1 MMMNECFIGIG
12 SNFSTDEY
20 VQRACLSLRT
30 LFQNI
35 VFSQMLMTAPVD
47 WISESKFRNMVVY
60 CNTQLSATDLIA
72 KLKQI
77 EQELGRTKEDKD
89 KGVVLIDLDLLS
101 YNGAIIKQ
109 NDWNRDDV
117 IKCVNEL
124 REQYIRGSAFVN
136 PDAPDAVYEP
146 DEGLTDMLN
155 EAGFEEDDVRV
166 PFLLGRG
173 YDIPTK
179 EAAARYFGEP
189 MTEKEFKKFKEKY
202 GK

>member
-35 VFSQMLMTAPVD
+35 VFSQMLMTDPVD
-47 WISESKFRNMVVY
+47 WISEAKFRNMVVY

-109 NDWNRDDV
+109 NDWNRDYV

-124 REQYIRGSAFVN
+124 REQLK
-136 PDAPDAVYEP
+136 D
-146 DEGLTDMLN
+146 
-155 EAGFEEDDVRV
+155 
-166 PFLLGRG
+166 
-173 YDIPTK
+173 K
-179 EAAARYFGEP
+179 Q
-189 MTEKEFKKFKEKY
+189 
-202 GK
+202 

>member
-1 MMMNECFIGIG
+1 MNMNECFIGIG
-12 SNFSTDEY
+12 SNFSTDVY
-20 VQRACLSLRT
+20 VLRACLSLRT

-35 VFSQMLMTAPVD
+35 VFSQMLMTDPVD

-60 CNTQLSATDLIA
+60 CNTQLSATDLIV

-77 EQELGRTKEDKD
+77 EQELGREKEDKD

-124 REQYIRGSAFVN
+124 RKQLK
-136 PDAPDAVYEP
+136 D
-146 DEGLTDMLN
+146 
-155 EAGFEEDDVRV
+155 
-166 PFLLGRG
+166 
-173 YDIPTK
+173 K
-179 EAAARYFGEP
+179 Q
-189 MTEKEFKKFKEKY
+189 
-202 GK
+202 

>member
-1 MMMNECFIGIG
+1 MNECFIGIG
-12 SNFSTDEY
+12 SNFSTDVY

-30 LFQNI
+30 LFQNV
-35 VFSQMLMTAPVD
+35 VFSQMLMTDPVD
-47 WISESKFRNMVVY
+47 WISESKFMNMVVY

-117 IKCVNEL
+117 IKCVNVL
-124 REQYIRGSAFVN
+124 REQLK
-136 PDAPDAVYEP
+136 D
-146 DEGLTDMLN
+146 
-155 EAGFEEDDVRV
+155 
-166 PFLLGRG
+166 
-173 YDIPTK
+173 K
-179 EAAARYFGEP
+179 Q
-189 MTEKEFKKFKEKY
+189 
-202 GK
+202 

>member
-1 MMMNECFIGIG
+1 MNECFIGIG
-12 SNFSTDEY
+12 SNFSTDVY

-30 LFQNI
+30 LFQNV
-35 VFSQMLMTAPVD
+35 VFSQMLMTDPVD

-60 CNTQLSATDLIA
+60 CNTQLSATDLIV

-101 YNGAIIKQ
+101 YNGVIIKQ

-124 REQYIRGSAFVN
+124 REQLK
-136 PDAPDAVYEP
+136 D
-146 DEGLTDMLN
+146 
-155 EAGFEEDDVRV
+155 
-166 PFLLGRG
+166 
-173 YDIPTK
+173 K
-179 EAAARYFGEP
+179 Q
-189 MTEKEFKKFKEKY
+189 
-202 GK
+202 

>member
-1 MMMNECFIGIG
+1 MGRIFFTENELSF
-12 SNFSTDEY
+12 TPEEAEQARQEY
-20 VQRACLSLRT
+20 LAREAAKSPEQKAREAQSARNVYAANEGYRRRRYLEYLREAAKMDYPRRGVSAWDSHAPTYPTQREWDR
-30 LFQNI
+30 
-35 VFSQMLMTAPVD
+35 
-47 WISESKFRNMVVY
+47 
-60 CNTQLSATDLIA
+60 
-72 KLKQI
+72 
-77 EQELGRTKEDKD
+77 
-89 KGVVLIDLDLLS
+89 
-101 YNGAIIKQ
+101 YNRK
-109 NDWNRDDV
+109 
-117 IKCVNEL
+117 VNEL

-173 YDIPTK
+173 YNIPTK